1 MRKVDIFKDIA
12 GRTDEILDALGIDQR
27 SRFRHIHCPIPCHDD
42 HRPSFRVDV
51 QKERFI
57 CSCSPIGGSMID
69 LVIAM
74 GHAENF
80 VEAARWL
87 RRKLMIQMT
96 TVKPFRIEHN
106 FVEDA
111 QDAKEAANRD
121 DILRVFSHCVD
132 VPPFHPY
139 LVKKGI
145 LPLGAR
151 YETTLKSI
159 VLPIHDSE
167 YVFRGMEY
175 IDDQGNK
182 FCIDGTKKS
191 GNGLMLGNPDSSPVL
206 CVAEGWATGV
216 SVHMALGGVPVL
228 ITFGAGNLAAVKNFV
243 RPEQKVW
250 FFADRDESG
259 IKAANAAAQKLDP
272 IGVVLLP
279 TLDDFNED
287 FLGAMGQSNFIK
299 IKQQF
304 HDARRQK

>member
-27 SRFRHIHCPIPCHDD
+27 SRFRHIHCPIPSHDD
-42 HRPSFRVDV
+42 HRPSFRVDS

-74 GHAENF
+74 GHAANF

-96 TVKPFRIEHN
+96 TVKPFRIENN

-111 QDAKEAANRD
+111 QDAKESANRD

-151 YETTLKSI
+151 YEATLKSI
-159 VLPIHDSE
+159 VLPIHDSD
-167 YVFRGMEY
+167 YVFQGMEY
-175 IDDQGNK
+175 IDDRGNK

-206 CVAEGWATGV
+206 CVTEGWATGV
-216 SVHMALGGVPVL
+216 SVHTALGGVPVL
-228 ITFGAGNLAAVKNFV
+228 VTFGAGNLSAVKNFV
-243 RPEQKVW
+243 KPDQDVW
-250 FFADRDESG
+250 FFADKDENG
-259 IKAANAAAQKLDP
+259 IKAANDAAKKLDP
-272 IGVVLLP
+272 PGSVLLP

-287 FLGAMGQSNFIK
+287 FLGALGQSNFVK
-299 IKQQF
+299 IKQAFQ
-304 HDARRQK
+304 HVKGEK

>member
-87 RRKLMIQMT
+87 RRNLMIRMT
-96 TVKPFRIEHN
+96 TVKPIHIEDDY
-106 FVEDA
+106 VENSNDK
-111 QDAKEAANRD
+111 KEAANRD
-121 DILRVFSHCVD
+121 DMLRVFSHCVD

-139 LVKKGI
+139 LAKKGI

-151 YETTLKSI
+151 YEATLKSI
-159 VLPIHDSE
+159 VLPIHDSD
-167 YVFRGMEY
+167 YVFRGMEI
-175 IDDQGNK
+175 IDDRGEK

-228 ITFGAGNLAAVKNFV
+228 ITFGAGNLSAVKNFV
-243 RPEQKVW
+243 RPGQKVW
-250 FFADRDESG
+250 FFADKDESG
-259 IKAANAAAQKLDP
+259 IKAANDAAQKLDP
-272 IGVVLLP
+272 VGVVLLP

-287 FLGAMGQSNFIK
+287 FLGAVGQSNFIK

-304 HDARRQK
+304 HDARGQK